1 MDITFTRNGR
11 NMVSKCR
18 YGLWLLPNIRK
29 NIFILLPK
37 SNSPL
42 KCYAYKWRWTAGWTL
57 HKWLKFREDL
67 NPWNRNIVPR
77 EYIEIIGDTAKATS
91 SGDIRIRRCGIF
103 SPWYLWCTAGLHCCY
118 ARPMCQNHFQ
128 NRVQVMF
135 MSVASSPNTMD
146 NYLRF
151 LWHKQHWFQ

>member
-11 NMVSKCR
+11 NVVVVFPNSQI
-18 YGLWLLPNIRK
+18 NIRN

-37 SNSPL
+37 SISPL
-42 KCYAYKWRWTAGWTL
+42 KCYAYKWRLWTL
-57 HKWLKFREDL
+57 HKWLKFPEDL

-77 EYIEIIGDTAKATS
+77 EYIEIIRDTAKATS
-91 SGDIRIRRCGIF
+91 SGDIRIGRCGIF
-103 SPWYLWCTAGLHCCY
+103 SPWYFWCSAGLHCCY

-151 LWHKQHWFQ
+151 LWHKQHWFK